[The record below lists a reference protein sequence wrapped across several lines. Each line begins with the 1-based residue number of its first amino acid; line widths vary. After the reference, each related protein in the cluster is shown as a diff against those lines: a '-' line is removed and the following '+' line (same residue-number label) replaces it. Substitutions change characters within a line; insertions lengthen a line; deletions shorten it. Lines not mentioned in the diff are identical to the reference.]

1 MINSSKDSEFFYF
14 RSEFDKTLKM
24 YFREIIDLSV
34 LPPNLNLNI
43 PVLSCLILLVE
54 REIEIRDFP
63 NSPPKR
69 YSRDSFL
76 DDIENIGIGVD
87 RTIFDTVSELFSL
100 GFIIENNDEIKPSES
115 AFKLVNFINS
125 VFPGM
130 PGINFIAY
138 LVQTIDEVFS
148 DRKSLAEGKETFYQT
163 LKSRSLKK
171 NRVSE
176 NVLKSLQN
184 QTSSEKKGISSKAL
198 KERLSQLRKSRTS
211 PDADMYKK
219 VQVKSIFGS
228 FDKEDDYKEEIK
240 AEEVKAEEVK
250 AEEVKAEEVKAE
262 EVKAEEVKAEEVK
275 AEEVKAE
282 EIKAE
287 EVKAEEVKA
296 EEVKAEEVKA
306 EEVKAEEIKAEEVKA
321 EEVKAEEVKAEEI
334 KAEEVKA
341 EGVKAEEVKAEEVK
355 EEEIKEEE
363 IKEEEI
369 KEEEIKEEDSEEISL
384 SEEEIA
390 KKISMFENELAMTCP
405 VCNEGKIIESRTE
418 KGKIFYECSN
428 SLCHFISW
436 AKPFHFSCPTCNNPF
451 LVEEIFPDGSK
462 GLKCPRATCDY
473 QQNDQKNPALSAQ
486 PKKKKRVIR
495 RVKRKK

>member
-211 PDADMYKK
+211 SDADMYKK

-228 FDKEDDYKEEIK
+228 FDKEDDYQAEEVK

-282 EIKAE
+282 EVKAEEVKAEEVKAEEEKAEEVKAEEVKAEEEKAEEEKAE

-296 EEVKAEEVKA
+296 EEVKAEEVKL
-306 EEVKAEEIKAEEVKA
+306 EEVKLEEVKL
-321 EEVKAEEVKAEEI
+321 EEVKL
-334 KAEEVKA
+334 
-341 EGVKAEEVKAEEVK
+341 
-355 EEEIKEEE
+355 
-363 IKEEEI
+363 
-369 KEEEIKEEDSEEISL
+369 EEDSEEISL

-486 PKKKKRVIR
+486 PKKKKKVIR